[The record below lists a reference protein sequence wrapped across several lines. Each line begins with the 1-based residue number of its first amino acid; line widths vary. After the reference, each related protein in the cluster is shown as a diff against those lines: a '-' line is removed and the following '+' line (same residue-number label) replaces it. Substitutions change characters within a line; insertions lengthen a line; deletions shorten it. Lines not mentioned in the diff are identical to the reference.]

1 MSSSIDISN
10 EKMFTY
16 KLNSLDTSTKISNTN
31 KSNISPRDKRTKLN
45 QNYSKMV
52 LPSINMSINRIKRR
66 KIIEPDSLMSKFLD
80 NYRPNF
86 SDVNPKLSR
95 IIPKERSRNIRL
107 IKSNSL
113 NNVMQP
119 PRKEMKFNS
128 QRIILSEKDKNKIKL
143 LNDKIKNNDNLLDKI
158 KENIFEY
165 KKIINSINDNNEEQS
180 NSKKEIFI
188 INSNIKPIQRDNI
201 KSYSSKAV
209 GNNISINASDKNIS
223 YRRIKNIH
231 IPTATSHN
239 CSKISSGN
247 SSSYK
252 RLRKF
257 TMEESKEKNNPITNL
272 NNTDID
278 SYQNII
284 SSLFENNIKFQSK
297 IFEEQHNLFDGV
309 YKEYKMLTL
318 DDNFIQVFKLKPI
331 FMKIKYNKK
340 IEETCSLLYNLPKIY
355 LQEYHDLLFNAD
367 KSNIPDKKNFLDD
380 YVINEIITLK
390 NNNILLTKVVNYFNK
405 SSEVYFILS
414 EQKDETI
421 DIRLDKTNF
430 LNVIKHIKQARY
442 NIIYLINSFNNS
454 KKKLVE
460 DLTIIKKFLS
470 RNKKLNMDKNI
481 GLKKSNKSFSKKI
494 LKNPL
499 LLEHE
504 KNKKVD
510 IVEKMEDQFLF
521 QRGEEAKKK
530 IQIENSLKI
539 DKEKQKHNYL
549 GKIINTRKKIYK
561 SIFLNKNMDRILN
574 YCYENIKDQ
583 IITEQ
588 INDQEDIA
596 LDNQKKN
603 RVIKFNKI

>member
-1 MSSSIDISN
+1 M
-10 EKMFTY
+10 
-16 KLNSLDTSTKISNTN
+16 
-31 KSNISPRDKRTKLN
+31 
-45 QNYSKMV
+45 
-52 LPSINMSINRIKRR
+52 
-66 KIIEPDSLMSKFLD
+66 
-80 NYRPNF
+80 
-86 SDVNPKLSR
+86 
-95 IIPKERSRNIRL
+95 
-107 IKSNSL
+107 
-113 NNVMQP
+113 
-119 PRKEMKFNS
+119 
-128 QRIILSEKDKNKIKL
+128 
-143 LNDKIKNNDNLLDKI
+143 
-158 KENIFEY
+158 
-165 KKIINSINDNNEEQS
+165 
-180 NSKKEIFI
+180 
-188 INSNIKPIQRDNI
+188 
-201 KSYSSKAV
+201 
-209 GNNISINASDKNIS
+209 
-223 YRRIKNIH
+223 
-231 IPTATSHN
+231 
-239 CSKISSGN
+239 
-247 SSSYK
+247 
-252 RLRKF
+252 
-257 TMEESKEKNNPITNL
+257 
-272 NNTDID
+272 
-278 SYQNII
+278 
-284 SSLFENNIKFQSK
+284 
-297 IFEEQHNLFDGV
+297 
-309 YKEYKMLTL
+309 
-318 DDNFIQVFKLKPI
+318 
-331 FMKIKYNKK
+331 
-340 IEETCSLLYNLPKIY
+340 
-355 LQEYHDLLFNAD
+355 
-367 KSNIPDKKNFLDD
+367 
-380 YVINEIITLK
+380 
-390 NNNILLTKVVNYFNK
+390 
-405 SSEVYFILS
+405 
-414 EQKDETI
+414 
-421 DIRLDKTNF
+421 
-430 LNVIKHIKQARY
+430 NVIKHIKQARY

>member
-1 MSSSIDISN
+1 MSTQLEIN
-10 EKMFTY
+10 KK
-16 KLNSLDTSTKISNTN
+16 KLFKKRLTILDTSTRAPNSNKT
-31 KSNISPRDKRTKLN
+31 NISSKVRGSQLI
-45 QNYSKMV
+45 QNYSKIV
-52 LPSINMSINRIKRR
+52 LPSININFTKNKR
-66 KIIEPDSLMSKFLD
+66 KTILEPESLFSKFLG
-80 NYRPNF
+80 NYKPTY
-86 SDVNPKLSR
+86 SDKVDKIQQPTIQLNKIESR
-95 IIPKERSRNIRL
+95 KSIMIRSQ
-107 IKSNSL
+107 SL
-113 NNVMQP
+113 NSILIP
-119 PRKEMKFNS
+119 TRKEFKFKS
-128 QRIILSEKDKNKIKL
+128 QRLFVTEKNKNKINF
-143 LNDKIKNNDNLLDKI
+143 LNINLKNNLLDKI

-257 TMEESKEKNNPITNL
+257 TMEESKEKNNLITNL

-297 IFEEQHNLFDGV
+297 IFEEQYNLFNGV

-318 DDNFIQVFKLKPI
+318 DDNFIQVFKSKPI
-331 FMKIKYNKK
+331 FMKMKYNKK
-340 IEETCSLLYNLPKIY
+340 IEESCSLLYNLPKIY
-355 LQEYHDLLFNAD
+355 LQEYHDLLFNSD

-405 SSEVYFILS
+405 SAEVYFILS

-470 RNKKLNMDKNI
+470 RNKKLNIHNNV
-481 GLKKSNKSFSKKI
+481 GQKKGNKSFSKKI
-494 LKNPL
+494 LKNP
-499 LLEHE
+499 
-504 KNKKVD
+504 
-510 IVEKMEDQFLF
+510 
-521 QRGEEAKKK
+521 
-530 IQIENSLKI
+530 
-539 DKEKQKHNYL
+539 
-549 GKIINTRKKIYK
+549 
-561 SIFLNKNMDRILN
+561 
-574 YCYENIKDQ
+574 
-583 IITEQ
+583 
-588 INDQEDIA
+588 
-596 LDNQKKN
+596 
-603 RVIKFNKI
+603 

>member
-31 KSNISPRDKRTKLN
+31 KSNISPRDKRIKLN

-95 IIPKERSRNIRL
+95 KIPKERSRNIRL
-107 IKSNSL
+107 IKSISL
-113 NNVMQP
+113 NNIMQP

-128 QRIILSEKDKNKIKL
+128 QRIILSGKDKNKIKL

-165 KKIINSINDNNEEQS
+165 KKIINSINDNTEEQS
-180 NSKKEIFI
+180 SSNKEIFI
-188 INSNIKPIQRDNI
+188 INSNIKPIQRDNK

-257 TMEESKEKNNPITNL
+257 TMEESKEKNNLITNL

-297 IFEEQHNLFDGV
+297 IFEEQYNLFNGV

-318 DDNFIQVFKLKPI
+318 DDNFIEVFKSKPI
-331 FMKIKYNKK
+331 FMKMKYNKK

-355 LQEYHDLLFNAD
+355 LQEYHDLLFNSD

-390 NNNILLTKVVNYFNK
+390 SNNILLTKVVNYFNK
-405 SSEVYFILS
+405 SAEVYFILS

-421 DIRLDKTNF
+421 DIRLDKINF

-481 GLKKSNKSFSKKI
+481 GLKKSNESFSKKI

-521 QRGEEAKKK
+521 QRGDEAKKK

-539 DKEKQKHNYL
+539 DKEKEKHNYL

-603 RVIKFNKI
+603 KVIKFNKI